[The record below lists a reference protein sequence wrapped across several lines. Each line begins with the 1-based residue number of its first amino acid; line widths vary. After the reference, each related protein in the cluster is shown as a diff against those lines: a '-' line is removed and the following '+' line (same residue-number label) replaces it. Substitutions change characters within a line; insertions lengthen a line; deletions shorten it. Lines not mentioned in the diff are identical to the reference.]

1 MKKSTAQLGAMAMAV
16 ATVVAACGSSSSST
30 KAASTA
36 GGSSAS
42 TAGNS
47 SATTAAPTGNSSG
60 APIKIA
66 VIAPFSGGEGYLGT
80 PTLNGIQM
88 ALKTVGGTVAGRQ
101 VQVVKYDDQCTPT
114 NAVQIVRRIQQDSSV
129 TAVFGPICSG
139 DMSATQQTM
148 AASKIVH
155 VTNGYGAN
163 LTSSGDKYIF
173 VGVDNNN
180 QQVAAMQPQ
189 IAKWAPKT
197 AGIIHG
203 NDGFSTSL
211 AETEKALLQ
220 KDGIN
225 VVYDGTIQD
234 SATDYSGAIGG
245 FKSSGASL
253 LMIGAYE
260 STTGALIKQLRQEGV
275 TAPVASPNGCDPAV
289 TQAGG
294 TFIDNVAFAL
304 NYCPTNPAT
313 QSFTDSYKS
322 AYGSTPD
329 DAVAGAYTTA
339 LALFKGLEASGG
351 KGGAAL
357 RSAMIQLHYQSPLGL
372 LSYQSDGSLA
382 SPQIVTGVMHGGTAT
397 FSSGS

>member
-1 MKKSTAQLGAMAMAV
+1 MKKSTAQLGAMALAV
-16 ATVVAACGSSSSST
+16 AMVVAACGSN
-30 KAASTA
+30 
-36 GGSSAS
+36 SAS
-42 TAGNS
+42 TATKASSGSANS
-47 SATTAAPTGNSSG
+47 SPARTSGG

-66 VIAPFSGGEGYLGT
+66 VIAPFSGPEGYLGT
-80 PTLNGIQM
+80 PTMNGIEM
-88 ALKTVGGTVAGRQ
+88 ALKTLGGTVAGRQ
-101 VQVVKYDDQCTPT
+101 VQLVQYDDQCTPT

-148 AASKIVH
+148 AAAKIVH

-173 VGVDNNN
+173 VGVANNA

-189 IAKWAPKT
+189 IAKWAPKS

-203 NDGFSTSL
+203 NDGFSTAL
-211 AETEKALLQ
+211 ADTEQTFLQ
-220 KDGIN
+220 KNGIR

-260 STTGALIKQLRQEGV
+260 ATTGALIKQLRQEGV

-289 TQAGG
+289 TKAGG
-294 TFIDNVAFAL
+294 SFVTDVTFAL
-304 NYCPTNPAT
+304 NFCPTNPIT
-313 QSFTDSYKS
+313 QSFTSEYK
-322 AYGSTPD
+322 ATYGQTPD

-339 LALFKGLEASGG
+339 LALFKGLDASGG
-351 KGGAAL
+351 KGGEAL
-357 RSAMIQLHYQSPLGL
+357 RNAMLQLHYQSPLGL
-372 LSYQSDGSLA
+372 LSYNSNGSLA
-382 SPQIVTGVMHGGTAT
+382 NPEIVTGVMQNGTAT
-397 FSSGS
+397 FSPGS